1 VPQKRRR
8 RTQHVGPQTRS
19 SPAMATPVA
28 SPASAIFPA
37 TAERTNAT
45 ISQAPRPVAPARR
58 QPDSRAA
65 ALAGRTGQ
73 FAVSVESLLWML
85 LIAAAAVS
93 RFWDLGYRTLH
104 HDESLHVYYSWKF
117 MTGEIPYEHNPLM
130 HGPFLFASNA
140 LVYFLFGESN
150 YTSRML
156 PALVGVLLV
165 AAPWMLRGGEFLGR
179 WGALAAGF
187 MLFISPA
194 FLYYTRFIRHDP
206 YTSLGSVIL
215 CIAIFHYLHQPRRRW
230 MIVAFATVAILLAN
244 HEIIFAI
251 LLVFVAVLWG
261 ALLATR
267 LRPLIPIH
275 LVAAGA
281 AMLILL
287 ARRVLDW
294 ASLPA
299 IPWKSPSPEKTR
311 HFYSELIQNPL
322 IISVLLLGV
331 GFVLAC
337 GLTLRRQARMRATE
351 GGGGALEALFGNAR
365 PGSVSYG
372 VLHALRD
379 PEGLAIGAVV
389 MLGIFFGLFT
399 TFFTSP
405 RGFQSSTFATN
416 GTLLYWLGQ
425 QGERRGNQPW
435 FYFITEGLQYE
446 WLAIFLGVAGLIL
459 TGVLLVRHVLG
470 NEASRAAARDPL
482 FPVFLGSW
490 LVFMFLVLSWAGEK
504 MPWLITHI
512 TLPAFLLG
520 GLVVNTVVEGAS
532 AWLRSRDAAAGARRM
547 RPTLALAAALV
558 AIAGSGFFLSSRM
571 TYGRWNQLSE
581 NLWERTIPRTTLD
594 DWWMLALPPLA
605 ALTLIGFAV
614 LRMGARRAAYG
625 TLIGALAV
633 MTLFQVHAG
642 FWMTYFNGD
651 GANDT
656 LIYNT
661 VGSDVTQLSN
671 DLNEMSQL
679 IYGDASMPVIYDN
692 CTAWPLNWNLRDLPN
707 RRLQATVAATDQ
719 NPPPVVIGVPK
730 AWDKD
735 CSMPP
740 EIEGYTIQQYTFRW
754 HEPEAE
760 IYRRFAIA
768 PELAPGLSAWGSER
782 SPHGPG
788 AIIDSVWNST
798 AQLADPAGQQR
809 LFRLL
814 MFREM
819 PAGVTRYRV
828 NVYIRNDT
836 LAYYNAVRYG
846 E

>member
-1 VPQKRRR
+1 
-8 RTQHVGPQTRS
+8 
-19 SPAMATPVA
+19 
-28 SPASAIFPA
+28 
-37 TAERTNAT
+37 
-45 ISQAPRPVAPARR
+45 
-58 QPDSRAA
+58 
-65 ALAGRTGQ
+65 
-73 FAVSVESLLWML
+73 ML
-85 LIAAAAVS
+85 LIAATAVS

-130 HGPFLFASNA
+130 HGPFLFATNA
-140 LVYFLFGESN
+140 LVYGLFGESN

-156 PALVGVLLV
+156 PALVGVLIV
-165 AAPWMLRGGEFLGR
+165 AAPWMLRGREFLGR

-206 YTSLGSVIL
+206 YTSLGSLIL
-215 CIAIFHYLHQPRRRW
+215 CIAIFHYLYRPRRRW

-267 LRPLIPIH
+267 LQFLIPVH
-275 LVAAGA
+275 LLAAGA

-287 ARRVLDW
+287 ARRVFAW
-294 ASLPA
+294 APLPL
-299 IPWKSPSPEKTR
+299 IPWERPTPENTR
-311 HFYSELIQNPL
+311 HYYSELIQNPL
-322 IISVLLLGV
+322 VISMLLLGI
-331 GFVLAC
+331 GFIAAC
-337 GLTLRRQARMRATE
+337 GWRLRRQVRAHAGE
-351 GGGGALEALFGNAR
+351 GGALDTLFGNSR

-379 PEGLAIGAVV
+379 PEGLAIGGIV
-389 MLGIFFGLFT
+389 MLSIFFGLFT
-399 TFFTSP
+399 TFFTNP
-405 RGFQSSTFATN
+405 RGFQSSTFAAN

-425 QGERRGNQPW
+425 QDVQRGEQPW

-446 WLAIFLGVAGLIL
+446 WLAIFLGVAGVIL
-459 TGVLLVRHVLG
+459 TGVLLIRHALG
-470 NEASRAAARDPL
+470 TEASRAASQSPL
-482 FPVFLGSW
+482 FPAFLTAW
-490 LVFMFLVLSWAGEK
+490 LIFMFLVLSWAGEK

-512 TLPAFLLG
+512 TLPAFLIG
-520 GLVVNTVVEGAS
+520 GLVLNTVVEGGS
-532 AWLRSRDAAAGARRM
+532 AWLGSRDAAMGARWM
-547 RPTLALAAALV
+547 RPALALAAALV

-581 NLWERTIPRTTLD
+581 NMWERTIPQTMLD

-605 ALTLIGFAV
+605 ALALIAFAV
-614 LRMGARRAAYG
+614 FRMGARRAAYG
-625 TLIGALAV
+625 TLIGALIV

-642 FWMTYFNGD
+642 FWTTFFNGD

-679 IYGDASMPVIYDN
+679 MYGDASMPVIYDN

-719 NPPPVVIGVPK
+719 NPPPVIIGVP
-730 AWDKD
+730 DTFDGD
-735 CSMPP
+735 CSMPS
-740 EIEGYTIQQYTFRW
+740 EIDGYTAQEYTFRW
-754 HEPEAE
+754 HEPESE

-768 PELAPGLSAWGSER
+768 PELPPNRSAWGSADNA
-782 SPHGPG
+782 HGPG
-788 AIIDSVWNST
+788 AIINSVWSST
-798 AQLADPAGQQR
+798 TQLADPAGQQR

-814 MFREM
+814 AFREM
-819 PAGVTRYRV
+819 PAGVTRYRF
-828 NVYIRNDT
+828 NVYIRNDA